1 MREILK
7 ALNRSVGI
15 NGSMIVTT
23 DGVVVA
29 SDLGGHLHE
38 ERVAAVA
45 SLLIRSL
52 RRSLEQA
59 NIGPL
64 HRCVLTAS
72 QGKLVLVEAGSTFL
86 IVATDAAIRL
96 DVTLLDIEAAARRIA
111 AHAQLQPAEPSHEGF
126 PT

>member
-1 MREILK
+1 MKEILQ

-29 SDLGGHLHE
+29 SQLGGQLEE

-59 NIGPL
+59 RVGPL
-64 HRCVLTAS
+64 HKCVLTAS
-72 QGKLVLVEAGSTFL
+72 QGKLVIVEAGSAFL
-86 IVATDAAIRL
+86 IVATDASIRL

-111 AHAQLQPAEPSHEGF
+111 TYAQLQPTEPSLERF
-126 PT
+126 SA